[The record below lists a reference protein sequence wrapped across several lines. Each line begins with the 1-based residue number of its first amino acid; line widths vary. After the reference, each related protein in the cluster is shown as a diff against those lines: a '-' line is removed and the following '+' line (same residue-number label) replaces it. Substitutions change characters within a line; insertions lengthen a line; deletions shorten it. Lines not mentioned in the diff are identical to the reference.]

1 MLILYK
7 VKEELVKNDLK
18 RNHVKILMTFLN
30 WKTLNFFFLK
40 RIEKFFVFQLITKSY
55 TRMYTEKFLGSICKS
70 NILYSEFVFFSF
82 LINNKRICDL

>member
-7 VKEELVKNDLK
+7 MKEELVKNDLK

-55 TRMYTEKFLGSICKS
+55 IRMYTEKFLGSVSPIFCIVS
-70 NILYSEFVFFSF
+70 LSFSF